1 MVAAVW
7 GRTDP
12 MTMTFGTLRN
22 LLWIVLL
29 YDMSSG
35 IRGSAGGGLR
45 LVFAAV
51 ALSLGLHFALSAFVF
66 IVPLTADQFN
76 DVLSTASLPRVT
88 TSAGGLV
95 LGHHIYRQAAPPSPV
110 PNRRPQLGLPLV
122 LGFDLKL

>member
-51 ALSLGLHFALSAFVF
+51 ALSLGLHFALSALVF
-66 IVPLTADQFN
+66 IGPLTADPFN
-76 DVLSTASLPRVT
+76 DVLSTASLLRVT
-88 TSAGGLV
+88 TPAGALV
-95 LGHHIYRQAAPPSPV
+95 LVHHIYRQAAPHSRIRIRDPMLC
-110 PNRRPQLGLPLV
+110 RTLLC
-122 LGFDLKL
+122 DYDA